1 MFNES
6 KTEIMRI
13 GKNKQLDQIN
23 INNTEYTLVKSMKAL
38 GVYFEGN
45 LCWDTQAETAL
56 KRGKN

>member
-1 MFNES
+1 
-6 KTEIMRI
+6 MRI